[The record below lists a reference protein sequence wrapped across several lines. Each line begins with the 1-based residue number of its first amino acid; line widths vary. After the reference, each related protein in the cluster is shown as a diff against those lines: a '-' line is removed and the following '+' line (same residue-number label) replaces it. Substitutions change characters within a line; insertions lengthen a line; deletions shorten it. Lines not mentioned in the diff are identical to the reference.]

1 MSRPIL
7 GFSNLGAFSPDSR
20 PRILTNLA
28 LAPAL
33 VVVLLV
39 AISSELV
46 PTTKDLSDYNI
57 SNAYSDDGT
66 GKRTAEDADLLE
78 LDDFPSGF

>member
-1 MSRPIL
+1 M
-7 GFSNLGAFSPDSR
+7 
-20 PRILTNLA
+20 
-28 LAPAL
+28 
-33 VVVLLV
+33 LLV
-39 AISSELV
+39 TIGGELV

-66 GKRTAEDADLLE
+66 GKRIAEDADLLE